1 MEKKGFR
8 VRVMKYAHRL
18 AESTGKTWP
27 VCLMKAWELYRLAKR
42 MRDGIVRF
50 AYQKIDG
57 TVRHANGTLHN
68 LPYGKREAKPGYR
81 TFTYYDVDKSEFR
94 CFRIENLVTIY

>member
-1 MEKKGFR
+1 MEKNGFR

-18 AESTGKTWP
+18 AESTGKAWP
-27 VCLMKAWELYRLAKR
+27 VCLMKAWELY
-42 MRDGIVRF
+42 RF

-68 LPYGKREAKPGYR
+68 LPYGKRVAKPGYR